1 MAYASAAVLTADLTG
16 ASAAIRPRD
25 SWFDIWLDAMSLGL
39 EAASVIGLRVVT
51 IGAGGPAGLAE
62 AQRMIG
68 EKIEASLTLQAKAI
82 TGGLGIT
89 LFSAATGTLDHYRQK
104 VLANRSRLL
113 GRDILSR

>member
-1 MAYASAAVLTADLTG
+1 MEFPMAYASAAVLTADLTG

-51 IGAGGPAGLAE
+51 IGAGGTAGLAE

-68 EKIEASLTLQAKAI
+68 EKIEASLTLQAKAV

-89 LFSAATGTLDHYRQK
+89 PFSAATGTLDHYRQK

-113 GRDILSR
+113 R

>member
-1 MAYASAAVLTADLTG
+1 MAHARAAVLTADLTG
-16 ASAAIRPRD
+16 TSAAMSPRA
-25 SWFDIWLDAMSLGL
+25 SWFDIWLDTMSLGL
-39 EAASVIGLRVVT
+39 EAASVIGLRVLT
-51 IGAGGPAGLAE
+51 IGAGGTAGLAE

-68 EKIEASLTLQAKAI
+68 EKIEASLTLQAKAV

-89 LFSAATGTLDHYRQK
+89 AFSAAVATLDHYRAK